1 VDDGINRRAAAAI
14 VLAFAAAALGSCA
27 SLPDA
32 RPAAGQPEVLRY
44 AQTDEPD
51 TLNPLLSTKAV
62 SADVGYLAF
71 SYFFNVDDHGAFVPE
86 IATVVPTTEN
96 GGISRDGKVITY
108 HLRPGVKWQDGT
120 RLTARDVEY
129 TFKAVMNPKN
139 DVQSRVGYDQIARLG
154 TPDDRTVVLHM
165 RKPFSPIIAV
175 FMGVQGGTPILP
187 AHLLPSDGVLTGV
200 TYNSRPVGSGPF
212 KITRWDKGASI
223 EFDANAA
230 YWRGPPRLA
239 KIVFRKV
246 ADAAGALDKL
256 RRGEVDAWFRAE
268 PTNYREL
275 SGLTDYAVT
284 LSPENVIDHIDFNT
298 RDPILQDVRVR
309 RAIKFAIDRDRLIR
323 EITGG
328 IYQKTDSDQQFFSW
342 AYDAT
347 VPKMRYDPAAA
358 RRLLDEAG
366 WTPGPDGILQRN
378 GQRLVL
384 SFAFISGQGTGSQV
398 AAALRDQLRSVGIAM
413 TIRPLA
419 ETSMFNSARNGG
431 LLNSGKYQM
440 AYFGWVFDVDP
451 DDSSQYACDQMPPTG
466 QNSLFWCD
474 MTLDAAEADALSSFD
489 LARRKRDYAI
499 VQRELATQVPTI
511 FLFAERSIDVY
522 SKRFTAFRPSPGES
536 SFWNAWQWSVR

>member
-1 VDDGINRRAAAAI
+1 MVHGIDPRPAAAAA
-14 VLAFAAAALGSCA
+14 VACAVAALASCA
-27 SLPDA
+27 QQPGTPPA
-32 RPAAGQPEVLRY
+32 QRPVNELRY

-71 SYFFNVDDHGAFVPE
+71 SYFFDVDDRGAFVPE
-86 IATVVPTTEN
+86 IATVVPTTQN
-96 GGISRDGKVITY
+96 GGISSDGRTITY
-108 HLRPGVKWQDGT
+108 HLRRGIKWQDGAP
-120 RLTARDVEY
+120 LTARDVRY

-139 DVQSRVGYDQIARLG
+139 DVESRVGYDKIARLD
-154 TPDDRTVVLHM
+154 TPDDFTVVLHM

-175 FMGVQGGTPILP
+175 FMGVQGGTPVLP
-187 AHLLPSDGVLTGV
+187 AHLLPGDAVLMGAA
-200 TYNSRPVGSGPF
+200 YNAKPIGSGPF
-212 KITRWDKGASI
+212 KIARWDNGADI
-223 EFDANAA
+223 IFDANPL
-230 YWRGPPRLA
+230 YWRGPPKLA
-239 KIVFRKV
+239 GIVFRKA
-246 ADAAGALDKL
+246 ADPAAALDML

-275 SGLTDYAVT
+275 SGLSDYAVR

-309 RAIKFAIDRDRLIR
+309 RAIKSAIERDRLIR

-347 VPKMRYDPAAA
+347 LPKMRYDPSAA

-366 WTPGPDGILQRN
+366 WAPGLDGIRERN
-378 GQRLVL
+378 GRRLVL
-384 SFAFISGQGTGSQV
+384 SFAFISGQGTGAQV
-398 AAALRDQLRSVGIAM
+398 AAALRDQLRSVGIAV

-419 ETSMFNSARNGG
+419 ETAMFDSARNGG
-431 LLNSGKYQM
+431 LLNAGKYQL

-451 DDSSQYACDQMPPTG
+451 DDSSEYACDQMPPTG

-474 MTLDAAEADALSSFD
+474 QEVDAAEADALASFD
-489 LARRKRDYAI
+489 TARRKRDYAI
-499 VQRELATQVPTI
+499 VQRQLATQVPTI

-522 SKRFTAFRPSPGES
+522 SKRFTGFRPSPGES
-536 SFWNAWQWSVR
+536 SFWNSWEWSVR